1 MIVSVS
7 TVKDS
12 PQRLAT
18 WITRNLANGID
29 HMVVFVDDSDPAVL
43 AELGSHDHVTV
54 VDSLAW
60 WGPSRPG
67 RLNVRQRLS
76 ANAVLAA
83 ASMVPAVTWVLHHD
97 ADEVAVIDR
106 ERLAE
111 CADST
116 SAFKLTPYEA
126 VSQRV
131 WPDDRV
137 TLFKRPLS
145 TEELMLLAA
154 LGVVAKPANAT
165 YFHGHIG
172 GKVAMRPTLSAW
184 LGTHHM
190 VDADK
195 DKQPAFEAPWL
206 KLLHYESFSAD
217 EFVRKW
223 TNLST
228 SGGPVATRGAR
239 STLAEAIRF
248 LTGSDLAPEVRHDLM
263 LELFD
268 RHVADDGELLD
279 RLGFV
284 EQLDPDLGHRVP
296 SFDVVARDELTAR
309 VEALATVDKLVFEPG
324 TPAERIRA
332 AWGDAPAP
340 AATSGAHDTGRWPR
354 RRTSR

>member
-7 TVKDS
+7 TVRDS
-12 PQRLAT
+12 PQRLRSWVA
-18 WITRNLANGID
+18 RNLANGVD
-29 HMVVFVDDSDPAVL
+29 HMVVFVDDSDPQVL
-43 AELGSHDHVTV
+43 ADLAHDEHVTA
-54 VDSLAW
+54 VDSLTW
-60 WGPSRPG
+60 WGPQRPG

-83 ASMVPAVTWVLHHD
+83 ATTVPAVTWVLHHD

-111 CADST
+111 VTDST
-116 SAFKLTPYEA
+116 VAFKLTPYEA

-131 WPDDRV
+131 WDDDRV
-137 TLFKRPLS
+137 TLFKRPL
-145 TEELMLLAA
+145 TADELMVLAA

-172 GKVAMRPTLSAW
+172 GKVAMRPTFSAW

-190 VDADK
+190 VDANREK
-195 DKQPAFEAPWL
+195 LPALEAPWL
-206 KLLHYESFSAD
+206 RLLHYESFSAD
-217 EFVRKW
+217 EFIRKW
-223 TNLST
+223 INLST

-239 STLAEAIRF
+239 STLAEAMRF
-248 LTGSDLAPEVRHDLM
+248 LTGSDLAPEVRRALM

-268 RHVADDGELLD
+268 RHVADDRELLD

-284 EQLDPDLGHRVP
+284 EHLDPDLGRHIPLV
-296 SFDVVARDELTAR
+296 DAAGRDELSAR
-309 VEALATVDKLVFEPG
+309 VAALATADKSVFEPG
-324 TPAERIRA
+324 TPVERIRA
-332 AWGDAPAP
+332 ACAAEADSSAP
-340 AATSGAHDTGRWPR
+340 AAGDTGRWAR